1 MRVNFCKWTAL
12 LLAAACVCAFCGC
25 NNEGDEDSYSGIVI
39 SQEQPHSKTTAAK
52 AESVIFS
59 MLQHASVLQSDKV
72 YEKLRKIAKD
82 VQAVMANTPI
92 HEELY
97 LALIEKLETDGGAVI
112 DELASKGKN
121 GLTATKS
128 MYLDLSS
135 MVGVEYVGSVLYD
148 IGVYFLQYQYE
159 QNIEKYNKYGYNYL
173 KLDAEKYQADKQT
186 LESGIG
192 KENFITVLKSGFAF
206 ADLFFGD
213 GMNSEQFNTFTDTEI
228 LTFVQGL
235 DLSSLSMTEAGWQL
249 VFSRAVPDDRGM
261 YALKLLNAVK
271 EHDLTEGAKVL
282 ECAVKLLSNSINR
295 WTETDAALLR
305 AGDISAMI
313 RLAFERFDEADWILF
328 ERMATQNFE
337 LEQYDTLAVETYG
350 EAYLQYKE
358 NLTAYTMADLRDAVG
373 QENFDEVLQGYIAG
387 IFPAIAYGENND

>member
-1 MRVNFCKWTAL
+1 MKSNFCKWTAL
-12 LLAAACVCAFCGC
+12 LLATISACAFCGC
-25 NNEGDEDSYSGIVI
+25 NDNGGEASYSGIVI
-39 SQEQPHSKTTAAK
+39 SQEQAHSKQTAAY

-59 MLQHASVLQSDKV
+59 MLKHASVIQSDKV

-135 MVGVEYVGSVLYD
+135 LVGVEYVGSVLYD

-186 LESGIG
+186 LENGIG

-213 GMNSEQFNTFTDTEI
+213 GMNSEQFTTFTDTEI

-235 DLSSLSMTEAGWQL
+235 DLSSLSVTEAGWQL
-249 VFSRAVPDDRGM
+249 IFSRVVPNDGGM
-261 YALKLLNAVK
+261 YALKLLNAIK
-271 EHDLTEGAKVL
+271 DFDLNEGAKVL
-282 ECAVKLLSNSINR
+282 ECVVKLLSNSINR

-305 AGDISAMI
+305 AGDISAMVG
-313 RLAFERFDEADWILF
+313 LAFERFDEADWTLF
-328 ERMATQNFE
+328 ETMATQQFE

-358 NLTAYTMADLRDAVG
+358 NLTARALTDLRAAVG
-373 QENFDEVLQGYIAG
+373 QENFDEVLKEYIAG
-387 IFPAIAYGENND
+387 VFPAISYGGNDD